1 MRNAL
6 GSAASLYLRQHA
18 QQPVHWCEW
27 SPEVLERAAAEGK
40 WLLVSIGYSTC
51 HWCHVMAHEVFDD
64 PEVAAVLNERW
75 ISIKVDREER
85 PDLDQAY
92 MAACL
97 AMTGQGGW
105 PLNAICLP
113 DGRPVWAATYLPKER
128 FLAALHEL
136 ALVKTRHGL
145 QAEDYA
151 AQVAEAVQG
160 TEPEAANDVDIPTA
174 VHAEVAASWDLFWGG
189 FRGAPKFPLP
199 STWVASVRWASLQDW
214 PEASAHAERTVASLL
229 RSGTYD
235 LLRGGLFRYST
246 DGAWVVPHFEK
257 MLYDSA
263 QFASL
268 CALVGSPIALEGM
281 RETLAFMER
290 DLLRED
296 GLFAAALDADHPEG
310 EGRHYTWTE
319 AELDTVFGTDLSKE
333 RGAWKSLLERESRL
347 HEGAWVLAAGPA
359 DANDP
364 RSLPGFTALRTAALG
379 RPLPVRDTKCV
390 LAWNALAV
398 TAFADGYLRTGA
410 EPDRARLI
418 RLATAHR
425 SAFSQGATH
434 VHYPDGT
441 AKGPA
446 FLDDSI
452 YSLQMAIRCGQVL
465 LDPEWIGIAAE
476 WFETART
483 RFAEGGRI
491 RFSRESMPGGA
502 FANTLNWDDDVLPN
516 PLSTWAECAL
526 ILGHIRQNAEWIS
539 WARSLI
545 SKGLS
550 RASTAPSRHTSW
562 YVLAALAAPDTPHW
576 LIVPHVRLGARSIP
590 KSPLWGPM
598 EREASVYA
606 QLCRMD
612 ACTFAAATET
622 EFNDGPNPFS

>member
-18 QQPVHWCEW
+18 QQSVHWCEW

-136 ALVKTRHGL
+136 ALVKNRHGL

-160 TEPEAANDVDIPTA
+160 TEPEEATDVDIPTA
-174 VHAEVAASWDLFWGG
+174 VRTEVAASWDLYWGG

-290 DLLRED
+290 DL
-296 GLFAAALDADHPEG
+296 AKTAC
-310 EGRHYTWTE
+310 
-319 AELDTVFGTDLSKE
+319 
-333 RGAWKSLLERESRL
+333 
-347 HEGAWVLAAGPA
+347 
-359 DANDP
+359 
-364 RSLPGFTALRTAALG
+364 LP
-379 RPLPVRDTKCV
+379 RPLMPTTPREKGGTIRGPKQNLTRSWERVQAK
-390 LAWNALAV
+390 NAAC
-398 TAFADGYLRTGA
+398 GR
-410 EPDRARLI
+410 RCS
-418 RLATAHR
+418 
-425 SAFSQGATH
+425 SA
-434 VHYPDGT
+434 
-441 AKGPA
+441 K
-446 FLDDSI
+446 
-452 YSLQMAIRCGQVL
+452 
-465 LDPEWIGIAAE
+465 AAC
-476 WFETART
+476 T
-483 RFAEGGRI
+483 
-491 RFSRESMPGGA
+491 
-502 FANTLNWDDDVLPN
+502 
-516 PLSTWAECAL
+516 
-526 ILGHIRQNAEWIS
+526 
-539 WARSLI
+539 
-545 SKGLS
+545 KGLGSS
-550 RASTAPSRHTSW
+550 RP
-562 YVLAALAAPDTPHW
+562 
-576 LIVPHVRLGARSIP
+576 
-590 KSPLWGPM
+590 GPPTRTT
-598 EREASVYA
+598 REAFPDSPPSGR
-606 QLCRMD
+606 L
-612 ACTFAAATET
+612 
-622 EFNDGPNPFS
+622 P